1 MIFLDYMDDHK
12 KEHTLQSQS
21 TKYVLLSSI
30 LFGLAVMSKPT
41 AFVDVA
47 VFAIFVLGLWFW
59 NGVAIGAGI
68 TLIGLLGKLQVLTT
82 SEFLMPSE

>member
-12 KEHTLQSQS
+12 SQHTLQSQS
-21 TKYVLLSSI
+21 TKYVFVSSI
-30 LFGLAVMSKPT
+30 LFGLAAMSKPT
-41 AFVDVA
+41 AFVDIA
-47 VFAIFVLGLWFW
+47 VFAIFILGLWFW

-68 TLIGLLGKLQVLTT
+68 ILIGILGKLQVLTT

>member
-1 MIFLDYMDDHK
+1 MVFLDYMDDHK
-12 KEHTLQSQS
+12 AQHSLQSQS

-41 AFVDVA
+41 AFIDVA
-47 VFAIFVLGLWFW
+47 VFAIFVLGLRFW

-68 TLIGLLGKLQVLTT
+68 TLIGVLGKLQVLTT
-82 SEFLMPSE
+82 GEFLMPSE